1 MTAKNIPEIKANI
14 EPNKRELFE
23 ILLKESNLTYDDVID
38 NAVTQ
43 FIRANKDLLKEEQK
57 KKFKNF
63 LLSK

>member
-1 MTAKNIPEIKANI
+1 MTAKNIPEIKAKI

>member
-1 MTAKNIPEIKANI
+1 MTAEKTINIKAKL
-14 EPNKRELFE
+14 EPTKKELFE

-43 FIRANKDLLKEEQK
+43 FIRANKDLLKEDQK
-57 KKFKNF
+57 KKFRNF

>member
-1 MTAKNIPEIKANI
+1 MTAKNTPEIKANI